1 MKESIGQLPEEIQA
15 FILSKLNG
23 RSAAVCKKVC
33 KLWHELIEGLESC
46 MHFWLR
52 CCLKEIPMYTLVEYT
67 RLMQLSGGREA
78 TLTELALDWMSSLG
92 SKLPWMF
99 WREVYAEFYRT
110 TYIMTREEKK
120 TELHFYPLH
129 GEVSCLHVQD
139 NVVYSGHDSGLV
151 MSWENVEADLHCET
165 LYRHHRRVTYLTGL
179 DMVTTTNDI
188 LNGETSNIIVSSSK
202 DANLMLYNLET
213 ETSSTINHYTKQ
225 INCVS
230 TWGRHLVA
238 AADRCFIQGQPLWK
252 VDKSDLSVGVTCT
265 LFSQSASDITAVAFW
280 EETVLSGDEMGNL
293 FQWSGCLQCRQ
304 EGNQDMTPV
313 ANLQARVKAIFIQGS
328 KIICFTSDNCLHI
341 SQYKSDS
348 KIEFDKLNIHTALM
362 KTAEFITVR
371 GPILAIGCK
380 SGFVY
385 LYHIPKPSDWDN
397 LLLEKPAHILQ
408 FSKDHIH
415 SIAIGDDGSCPY
427 IVVATEDYC
436 INIVQFKRRRK
447 NSENAKVD

>member
-1 MKESIGQLPEEIQA
+1 MVKQLPIPRRIYSAILHPIIVDVNPFDKKNIQCQP
-15 FILSKLNG
+15 ST
-23 RSAAVCKKVC
+23 R
-33 KLWHELIEGLESC
+33 LESC

-92 SKLPWMF
+92 
-99 WREVYAEFYRT
+99 
-110 TYIMTREEKK
+110 I
-120 TELHFYPLH
+120 
-129 GEVSCLHVQD
+129 
-139 NVVYSGHDSGLV
+139 
-151 MSWENVEADLHCET
+151 
-165 LYRHHRRVTYLTGL
+165 
-179 DMVTTTNDI
+179 TTTNDI